1 MLRGN
6 KRQKKTQSDFSGK
19 SDRGSLNF
27 KSKLSQH
34 EGDIMMLAKRD
45 VVQIPPTMTIMG
57 AVKTMVKYRCRRLPV
72 SDPGTNRLMGIVT
85 VKDVV
90 NFLGGGD
97 KAQIIENKHKGNLLS
112 AINEEITSIMEE
124 DVITL
129 HRGDSIDDAIK
140 MMLRGNVSGF
150 PIVNDDGKVI
160 GIVSER
166 DFVSL
171 VANIIT
177 GKSVADFMSRDVVT
191 VRPDTKVE
199 DAARVM
205 ISNDFRRIPIVHEG
219 VMTGVVTMSD
229 IVNYLGSG
237 EVFEKLVTGNM
248 HEALG
253 VPIKVI
259 AREAP
264 ITVEPALD
272 LGEAAELMIARDVSM
287 LPVIVDGTLTGIITE
302 QDFLN
307 ALVEQ

>member
-6 KRQKKTQSDFSGK
+6 KRQKRAQSDFSGK
-19 SDRGSLNF
+19 SDRGSLDF

-34 EGDIMMLAKRD
+34 EGDIMMVAKRD

-57 AVKTMVKYRCRRLPV
+57 AVKTMVKYRFRRLPV

-85 VKDVV
+85 VMDVV

-97 KAQIIENKHKGNLLS
+97 KAQIIENKHRGNLLS
-112 AINEEITSIMEE
+112 AINEEISSIMEE

-129 HRGDSIDDAIK
+129 REGDSIDDVIK
-140 MMLRGNVSGF
+140 MMLLGNLSGF
-150 PIVNDDGKVI
+150 PVVNDESKVI

-166 DFVSL
+166 DFIGL

-177 GKSVADFMSRDVVT
+177 GKRVADFMSRDVVS

-205 ISNDFRRIPIVHEG
+205 ISNDFRRLPIVHEG
-219 VMTGVVTMSD
+219 VMTGVVTTSD
-229 IVNYLGSG
+229 IINYLGSG

-264 ITVEPALD
+264 VTVEPDLD
-272 LGEAAELMIARDVSM
+272 LGEAADLMIARDVSV
-287 LPVIVDGTLTGIITE
+287 LPVVVDGALSGIITE
-302 QDFLN
+302 RDFLS
-307 ALVEQ
+307 ALVE

>member
-6 KRQKKTQSDFSGK
+6 KRQKRAQSDFSGK
-19 SDRGSLNF
+19 SDRGSLDF

-34 EGDIMMLAKRD
+34 EGDIMMVAKRD

-57 AVKTMVKYRCRRLPV
+57 AVKTMVKYRFRRLPV

-85 VKDVV
+85 VMDVV

-97 KAQIIENKHKGNLLS
+97 KAQIIENKHRGNLLS
-112 AINEEITSIMEE
+112 AINEEISSIMEE
-124 DVITL
+124 DVISL
-129 HRGDSIDDAIK
+129 REGDSIDDVIK
-140 MMLRGNVSGF
+140 MMLLGNLSGF
-150 PIVNDDGKVI
+150 PVVNDESKVI

-166 DFVSL
+166 DFIGL

-177 GKSVADFMSRDVVT
+177 GKRVADFMSRDVVS

-205 ISNDFRRIPIVHEG
+205 ISNDFRRLPIVHEG
-219 VMTGVVTMSD
+219 VMTGVVTTSD
-229 IVNYLGSG
+229 IINYLGSG

-264 ITVEPALD
+264 VTVEPDLD
-272 LGEAAELMIARDVSM
+272 LGEAADLMIARDVSV
-287 LPVIVDGTLTGIITE
+287 LPVVVDGALAGIITE
-302 QDFLN
+302 RDFLS
-307 ALVEQ
+307 ALVE

>member
-6 KRQKKTQSDFSGK
+6 KRQKRAQSDFSGK
-19 SDRGSLNF
+19 SDRGSLDF

-34 EGDIMMLAKRD
+34 EGDIMMVAKRD

-57 AVKTMVKYRCRRLPV
+57 AVKTMVKYRFRRLPV

-85 VKDVV
+85 VMDVV

-97 KAQIIENKHKGNLLS
+97 KAQIIENKHRGNLLS
-112 AINEEITSIMEE
+112 AINEEISSIMEE

-129 HRGDSIDDAIK
+129 REGDSIDDVIK
-140 MMLRGNVSGF
+140 MMLLGNLSGF
-150 PIVNDDGKVI
+150 PVVNDESKVV

-166 DFVSL
+166 DFIGL

-177 GKSVADFMSRDVVT
+177 GKRVADFMSRDVVS

-205 ISNDFRRIPIVHEG
+205 ISNDFRRLPIVHEG
-219 VMTGVVTMSD
+219 VMTGVVTTSD
-229 IVNYLGSG
+229 IINYLGSG

-264 ITVEPALD
+264 VTVEPDLD
-272 LGEAAELMIARDVSM
+272 LGEAADLMIARDVSV
-287 LPVIVDGTLTGIITE
+287 LPVVVDGALAGIITE
-302 QDFLN
+302 RDFLS
-307 ALVEQ
+307 ALVE

>member
-6 KRQKKTQSDFSGK
+6 KRQKRAQSDFSGK

-34 EGDIMMLAKRD
+34 DGDIMMVAKRD

-57 AVKTMVKYRCRRLPV
+57 AVKTMVKYRFRRLPV
-72 SDPGTNRLMGIVT
+72 SDPGTNRLMGVVT
-85 VKDVV
+85 VMDVV
-90 NFLGGGD
+90 NFLGGGE
-97 KAQIIENKHKGNLLS
+97 KAQIIENKHRGNLLS
-112 AINEEITSIMEE
+112 AINEEISSIMEE

-129 HRGDSIDDAIK
+129 HEGDSINEVIQ
-140 MMLRGNVSGF
+140 MMLKGNVSGF
-150 PIVNDDGKVI
+150 PIVNDENKVI

-166 DFVSL
+166 DFISL

-177 GKSVADFMSRDVVT
+177 GKKVADFMSHDVVS
-191 VRPDTKVE
+191 VRPDTRVE

-205 ISNDFRRIPIVHEG
+205 ILNDFRRLPIVREG
-219 VMTGVVTMSD
+219 IMIGVVTTSD

-237 EVFEKLVTGNM
+237 EVFEKLVTGDM

-259 AREAP
+259 AREVP
-264 ITVEPALD
+264 INVEPDLD
-272 LGEAAELMIARDVSM
+272 LGEAAELMIAHEVNV
-287 LPVIVDGTLTGIITE
+287 LPVIVDGALTGIITE
-302 QDFLN
+302 RDLLS
-307 ALVEQ
+307 AIVD

>member
-6 KRQKKTQSDFSGK
+6 KRQKRGQSDFSGK

-34 EGDIMMLAKRD
+34 EGDIMMVAKRD

-57 AVKTMVKYRCRRLPV
+57 AVKTMVKYRFRRLPV

-85 VKDVV
+85 VMDVV

-97 KAQIIENKHKGNLLS
+97 KAQIIENKHRGNLLS
-112 AINEEITSIMEE
+112 AINEEISSIMEE

-129 HRGDSIDDAIK
+129 REGDSIDDVIK
-140 MMLRGNVSGF
+140 MMLLGNLSGF
-150 PIVNDDGKVI
+150 PVVNDESKVI

-166 DFVSL
+166 DFIGL

-177 GKSVADFMSRDVVT
+177 GNRVADFMSRDVVS

-205 ISNDFRRIPIVHEG
+205 ISNDFRRLPIVHEG
-219 VMTGVVTMSD
+219 VMTGVVTTSD

-264 ITVEPALD
+264 ITVEPDLD
-272 LGEAAELMIARDVSM
+272 LGEAADLMIARDVSV
-287 LPVIVDGTLTGIITE
+287 LPVVVDGALSGIITE
-302 QDFLN
+302 RDFLS
-307 ALVEQ
+307 ALVE

>member
-6 KRQKKTQSDFSGK
+6 KRQKRAQSDFSGK

-27 KSKLSQH
+27 KSKLSEH
-34 EGDIMMLAKRD
+34 DGDIMMVAKRD

-57 AVKTMVKYRCRRLPV
+57 AVKTMVKYRFRRLPV

-85 VKDVV
+85 VMDVV
-90 NFLGGGD
+90 DFLGGGD
-97 KAQIIENKHKGNLLS
+97 KVQIIENKHRGNLLS
-112 AINEEITSIMEE
+112 AINEEISSIMEE
-124 DVITL
+124 DVVTL
-129 HRGDSIDDAIK
+129 HEGDSINDAIK
-140 MMLRGNVSGF
+140 IMLRGNVSGF
-150 PIVNDDGKVI
+150 PIVDEESKVI

-171 VANIIT
+171 VANVIT
-177 GKSVADFMSRDVVT
+177 GKKVADFMSRDVVS

-205 ISNDFRRIPIVHEG
+205 ISNDFRRLPIVHEG
-219 VMTGVVTMSD
+219 VMTGVVTTSD

-264 ITVEPALD
+264 ITVEPDLD
-272 LGEAAELMIARDVSM
+272 LGEAADLMIARDVSV
-287 LPVIVDGTLTGIITE
+287 LPVVVNGALSGIVTE
-302 QDFLN
+302 RDFLS
-307 ALVEQ
+307 AIVE

>member
-6 KRQKKTQSDFSGK
+6 KRQKRAQSDFSGK

-34 EGDIMMLAKRD
+34 DGDIMMVAKRD

-57 AVKTMVKYRCRRLPV
+57 AVKTMVKYRFRRLPV
-72 SDPGTNRLMGIVT
+72 SDPGTNRLMGVVT
-85 VKDVV
+85 VMDVV

-97 KAQIIENKHKGNLLS
+97 KAQIIENKHRGNLLS
-112 AINEEITSIMEE
+112 AINEEISSIMEE

-129 HRGDSIDDAIK
+129 HEGDSIDDAIK
-140 MMLRGNVSGF
+140 TMLWGNVSGF
-150 PIVNDDGKVI
+150 PIVDDESKVI

-166 DFVSL
+166 DFISL

-177 GKSVADFMSRDVVT
+177 GKRVADFMSRDVVS

-205 ISNDFRRIPIVHEG
+205 ISNDFRRLPIVHEG
-219 VMTGVVTMSD
+219 VMTGVVTTSD

-253 VPIKVI
+253 VPIKAI

-264 ITVEPALD
+264 ITVEPDLD
-272 LGEAAELMIARDVSM
+272 LGEAADLMIARDVSV
-287 LPVIVDGTLTGIITE
+287 LPVVVDGALSGIITE
-302 QDFLN
+302 RDFLS
-307 ALVEQ
+307 AIVE